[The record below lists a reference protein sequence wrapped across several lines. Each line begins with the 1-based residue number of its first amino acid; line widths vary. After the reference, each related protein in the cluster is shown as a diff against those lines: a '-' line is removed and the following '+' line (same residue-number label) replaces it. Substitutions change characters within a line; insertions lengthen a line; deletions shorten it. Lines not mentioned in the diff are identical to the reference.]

1 MPLHAAPYR
10 SIRPVGF
17 LAAAC
22 LLLPAGLAG
31 CYSYNTEVHNA
42 SDQSVQISILKG
54 RYQREIGSAVLAPGG
69 SVGWRGATNG
79 PVVAQVT
86 AEGVVHDVSLPRRS
100 LTAIDVWGEEINVTI
115 AGAEQAAADDAVET
129 ESENEWETDTGATD
143 PMPEATP
150 ETMPETATDPT
161 PDETEMIDLIESDS

>member
-1 MPLHAAPYR
+1 MP
-10 SIRPVGF
+10 RPRPLATLT
-17 LAAAC
+17 LAAA
-22 LLLPAGLAG
+22 LALPMLAGG

-42 SDQSVQISILKG
+42 SGQSVQVSILKG

-100 LTAIDVWGEEINVTI
+100 LTAIDVWGQEINVTI
-115 AGAEQAAADDAVET
+115 AGTEQAAADEAAET
-129 ESENEWETDTGATD
+129 EWEADTDATD

-150 ETMPETATDPT
+150 ETMPETTTDPA